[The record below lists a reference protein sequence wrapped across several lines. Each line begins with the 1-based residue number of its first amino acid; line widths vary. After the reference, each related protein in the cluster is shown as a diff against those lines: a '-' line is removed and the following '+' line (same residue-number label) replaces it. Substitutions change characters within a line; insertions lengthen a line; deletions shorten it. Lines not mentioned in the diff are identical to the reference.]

1 MRIGAIPGLRL
12 GNLEKVE
19 SDYDI
24 YKITVYE
31 GFNEEYITFCTPEC
45 TRAIDEH
52 LKMQQQYGEKLTQ
65 DSFLIRE

>member
-12 GNLEKVE
+12 RNLEKVE

-45 TRAIDEH
+45 TRAKQYQ
-52 LKMQQQYGEKLTQ
+52 KMLH
-65 DSFLIRE
+65 F